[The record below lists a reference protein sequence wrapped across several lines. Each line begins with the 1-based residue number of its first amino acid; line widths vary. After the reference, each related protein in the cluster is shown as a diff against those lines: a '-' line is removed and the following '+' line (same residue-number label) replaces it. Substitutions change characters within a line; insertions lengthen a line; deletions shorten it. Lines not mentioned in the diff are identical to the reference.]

1 MSRDWCSSTAAGI
14 RIAVQLAPK
23 AKKTEVVGVVEDMLR
38 IRLQAQPVDGKAN
51 EALIRFV
58 ADTLGVPKRA
68 VKLTHGFTSK
78 RKLLEVSDAG
88 LTPDAVRQVFL
99 PASGNAD

>member
-1 MSRDWCSSTAAGI
+1 MSRDWCSSTATGI

-68 VKLTHGFTSK
+68 VALTHGFTSK
-78 RKLLEVSDAG
+78 RKLLEVSDKG
-88 LTPDAVRQVFL
+88 LTQEVVRQALL
-99 PASGNAD
+99 PPSN

>member
-1 MSRDWCSSTAAGI
+1 MSREWCSSTASGI

-51 EALIRFV
+51 EALVRFV
-58 ADTLGVPKRA
+58 AQTLNVPKRA
-68 VKLTHGFTSK
+68 VVLTHGFTSK
-78 RKLLEVSDAG
+78 RKLLEVRSTH
-88 LTPDAVRQVFL
+88 LTQDAVKQAFHQQQT
-99 PASGNAD
+99 

>member
-1 MSRDWCSSTAAGI
+1 MSREWCSSTTSGI

-58 ADTLGVPKRA
+58 AETLAVPKRA
-68 VKLTHGFTSK
+68 VVLTHGFTSK
-78 RKLLEVSDAG
+78 RKLLEVRDTHLTTAAVKQAFQQPSD
-88 LTPDAVRQVFL
+88 
-99 PASGNAD
+99 

>member
-1 MSRDWCSSTAAGI
+1 MSKSWCSETSAGI

-58 ADTLGVPKRA
+58 ADTLRLPKSA
-68 VKLTHGFTSK
+68 VSLTHGFTSK
-78 RKLLEVSDAG
+78 RKLLELRDTRYTLEEIKAAFS
-88 LTPDAVRQVFL
+88 PE
-99 PASGNAD
+99 